1 MIKDPYGRPIRSIR
15 ISVTQRCNLRC
26 FYCHREGEDVASGTT
41 EMTPDEIKR
50 IVSVISYFDIGKIK
64 LTGGEPLIRDDII
77 EIVRKI
83 NEVPRVSEVSMT
95 TNGTLLEDLA
105 EPLKDAGL
113 TRVNVSLDT
122 LNAETYRMITGV
134 DALENVISGVKSAVK
149 AGLKPVKINMV
160 LLKGVNSNEVWK
172 MIDFARKNNVILQLI
187 ELESSSE
194 SEFYRRYHF
203 DMTGIEEE
211 LRKRAVRVTVRSMHH
226 RRKYLLPNGVEVEI
240 VKPMHNTEFCRYCN
254 RMRITS
260 DGKFKPCL
268 FRSDNLVD
276 FLGPMRRGASD
287 DYLRNL
293 FIEAVKKRKP
303 YFT

>member
-1 MIKDPYGRPIRSIR
+1 LIKDPYGRPIRSIR

-26 FYCHREGEDVASGTT
+26 FYCHREGEDAASGIT

-50 IVSVISYFDIGKIK
+50 VVSVISSFGIGKIK

-83 NEVPRVSEVSMT
+83 NEVSGVSEVSMT
-95 TNGTLLEDLA
+95 TNGTLLKDLA

-122 LNAETYRMITGV
+122 LDAETYRMITGV
-134 DALENVISGVKSAVK
+134 NALESAIRGVKSAVK
-149 AGLKPVKINMV
+149 AGLRPVKINMV
-160 LLKGVNSNEVWK
+160 LLKGVNSDEVWE

-187 ELESSSE
+187 ELESPYE
-194 SEFYRRYHF
+194 SEFFRRYHF
-203 DMTGIEEE
+203 DMTGIEDE
-211 LRKRAVRVTVRSMHH
+211 LRRQAVRVTVRSMHH

-287 DYLRNL
+287 DYLRSL
-293 FIEAVKKRKP
+293 FIEAVNRRKP

>member
-1 MIKDPYGRPIRSIR
+1 MIKDPYGRPIKSIR

-26 FYCHREGEDVASGTT
+26 FYCHHEGEDVASGTT
-41 EMTPDEIKR
+41 EMTPDEIRR

-83 NEVPRVSEVSMT
+83 NEVPGVTEVSMT

-134 DALENVISGVKSAVK
+134 DALESVISGVKSAVR

-160 LLKGVNSNEVWK
+160 LLKGVNSDEVWE

-187 ELESSSE
+187 ELESSNE

-203 DMTGIEEE
+203 DMTGIEEK
-211 LRKRAVRVTVRSMHH
+211 LRNRAVRVTVRSMHH

-276 FLGPMRRGASD
+276 FLGPMRMGTSD
-287 DYLRNL
+287 DYLRSL
-293 FIEAVKKRKP
+293 FIEAVNRRKP

>member
-1 MIKDPYGRPIRSIR
+1 
-15 ISVTQRCNLRC
+15 
-26 FYCHREGEDVASGTT
+26 
-41 EMTPDEIKR
+41 MTPDEIKR

-83 NEVPRVSEVSMT
+83 NEVPGVLEVSMT

-240 VKPMHNTEFCRYCN
+240 VKPMHNTEFCKYCN

-276 FLGPMRRGASD
+276 FLGPMRKGVSD
-287 DYLRNL
+287 DYLRSL
-293 FIEAVKKRKP
+293 FIEAVNRRKP